1 MRKQIFIVAMAT
13 TMLLSLGMI
22 SSMADGGASNGIK
35 IHGGTTDVDSIDS
48 TENYGAA
55 AEPDASATPDGANEA
70 NINVTNDVIIEHPEE
85 TYGYVDGIKADAGN
99 NEKAEVNVGTGGS
112 GNVTVN
118 TDHAFATGVNVKAA
132 TGDNNSSASA
142 SVKGDITVTSD
153 SGDTTGIKSLS
164 SENGNG
170 GDAVTSVTVDG
181 SVTVKSVNAAT
192 GIDIESKGGENSV
205 EIGKNLTVSGGDG
218 SNGIKINTN
227 ETAELGEQ
235 NSTVKVTVKGDVESS
250 DDGIQIET
258 ENGDQIDVVIEG
270 KLKTE
275 GNAIDLHTS
284 DDYDHSNLS
293 ITAWKIESGNK
304 EALVT
309 LNGGD
314 QATSEQKAIA
324 EKVEKS
330 INYILKID
338 SKYTDNVSF
347 TGEKVKTINN
357 LDTAHADDKVAIK
370 LDRLDGFRVKNV
382 YTDEAKT
389 ILKVGDDGNYYLIV
403 PSGGGVLVSLELEEI
418 PDPVEPDPVNPVV
431 PVEPTTNDND
441 DSSSDRTYID
451 NSIRIDTLSDSDMS
465 FNQNEGILTITI
477 PKGMTAFY
485 LDSSVLLTFK
495 AMGMNT
501 LYLDTTSGKY
511 TIPLSSIEDIVK
523 EGNLLTFVIRTE
535 KVDVYLAGLLTREFY
550 PDKMF

>member
-22 SSMADGGASNGIK
+22 SSMADGGDGSVKITEGETEVNDIKSTGTYGAYADPVINASNDPQK
-35 IHGGTTDVDSIDS
+35 AD
-48 TENYGAA
+48 
-55 AEPDASATPDGANEA
+55 A
-70 NINVTNDVIIEHPEE
+70 NINVKGNVDVDPEQPE
-85 TYGYVDGIKADAGN
+85 TEGYGIKSEADN
-99 NEKAEVNVGTGGS
+99 VNEKAAVNVS
-112 GNVTVN
+112 GNVTAKDSN
-118 TDHAFATGVNVKAA
+118 YTTGVLVKASGEI
-132 TGDNNSSASA
+132 TNESDKPSSASA
-142 SVKGDITVTSD
+142 SVGGDVTVNSD
-153 SGDTTGIKSLS
+153 ISGTGIAASSLGN
-164 SENGNG
+164 NG
-170 GDAVTSVTVDG
+170 TSVEVKG
-181 SVTVKSVNAAT
+181 NVNVTGESFAN
-192 GIDIESKGGENSV
+192 GIMVSSYGGEN
-205 EIGKNLTVSGGDG
+205 TVSVD
-218 SNGIKINTN
+218 KDVKVNTTD
-227 ETAELGEQ
+227 EESQAFGLSIDTKEPEEKGEL

-250 DDGIQIET
+250 GEGILIQT
-258 ENGDQIDVVIEG
+258 ENGDKIDVVIEG

-284 DDYDHSNLS
+284 DDYDNNNLS

-347 TGEKVKTINN
+347 TGENVKKINN
-357 LDTAHADDKVAIK
+357 LDTAHADDRVAIK

-389 ILKVGDDGNYYLIV
+389 TLEVGDDGNYYLIV

-431 PVEPTTNDND
+431 PVEPTINDND
-441 DSSSDRTYID
+441 DSKSDHTYID
-451 NSIRIDTLSDSDMS
+451 NSIRIDTLSNSDMS
-465 FNQNEGILTITI
+465 FDPNEGILTITI

-501 LYLDTTSGKY
+501 LSLDTTSGKY

-550 PDKMF
+550 PDKLA